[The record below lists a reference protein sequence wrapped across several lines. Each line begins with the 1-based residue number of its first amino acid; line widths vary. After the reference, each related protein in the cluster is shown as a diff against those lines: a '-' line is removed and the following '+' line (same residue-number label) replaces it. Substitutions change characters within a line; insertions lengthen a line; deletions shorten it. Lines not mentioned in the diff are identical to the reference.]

1 MAPGGRDLSHKGHLS
16 IEIPREE
23 GRPFGEAGDTD
34 LAGLPLRSMLVAS
47 MWGRITRK
55 GEERVRSLPALI

>member
-1 MAPGGRDLSHKGHLS
+1 MAPGGRDPSHKGHLS

-23 GRPFGEAGDTD
+23 GRLFGEASGTD